1 MTEYKITTDG
11 SEIRCTSSSPASG
24 HRTWIY
30 KGREFFSCRCDHNN
44 WAVCRGHM
52 FGHEEPLIPVASADV
67 PPVPRAL
74 LLAAGS
80 FQR

>member
-11 SEIRCTSSSPASG
+11 SEIRCTSSRPSCG

-30 KGREFFSCRCDHNN
+30 KDRGFFSCTCNHDN
-44 WAVCRGHM
+44 WDICRGHM
-52 FGHEEPLIPVASADV
+52 FGHEEPLIAVPAAEV